1 MAFSLSRNA
10 TLFVSTVDKDTAK
23 TQDNTWEIK
32 VLDGFSFSAATATQ
46 EIEINEAGDTP
57 SRGQQVFTTAI
68 EPAEWSFQ
76 AYVRPRYDALN
87 DVNDAVE
94 RVLWEAL
101 ANKNATTPISTDSS
115 GDATTLANNA
125 AGGMTV
131 DFLNSN
137 TNELKQLYFY
147 WNLGNAGAPVWYY
160 MPGVV
165 VNQAEIDFSIDAIAS
180 IAWSGF
186 ADSVSQ
192 IKNES
197 PTEPYDHLTAM
208 LAAPG
213 TLGTTPFPTGNGYL
227 AAPTGQQ
234 ACIRNKLS
242 TVSLVGESG
251 QAGIGGNTY
260 TVALTGGTLTIN
272 NNITFLTPEALGVVN
287 QPCGHF
293 TGQLA
298 VSGNI
303 TAYLKTGA
311 GETAALLDDLLTYS
325 TGASASAD
333 PTKFALS
340 INVGGAVPTSPWLVP
355 VVQVN
360 IPAAHLVIPT
370 INIEDVVSVDIPFTA
385 LPYDSS
391 GVPDPQAG
399 TQIDLAYYA
408 AE

>member
-10 TLFVSTVDKDTAK
+10 NLFVSTVDKDTAK
-23 TQDNTWEIK
+23 LQDNTWEIK
-32 VLDGFSFSAATATQ
+32 VLDGFSFTATTATQ
-46 EIEINEAGDTP
+46 EIEINEAGATP

-76 AYVRPRYDALN
+76 AYVRPRYDATN

-94 RVLWEAL
+94 RVMWEAL
-101 ANKNATTPISTDSS
+101 ASQNATTPISTDSS
-115 GDATTLANNA
+115 GDATTLQNNA
-125 AGGMTV
+125 AGGMTI
-131 DFLNSN
+131 DFLGSN

-147 WNLGNAGAPVWYY
+147 WNLGTVANPVWYY
-160 MPGVV
+160 MPGAV
-165 VNQAEIDFSIDAIAS
+165 VNQAEVDFSIDAIAS

-192 IKNES
+192 ITS
-197 PTEPYDHLTAM
+197 ADTTAFTHLTDM
-208 LAAPG
+208 LAG
-213 TLGTTPFPTGNGYL
+213 GYTLGGTPTGDGYL
-227 AAPTGQQ
+227 QAPTGQQ

-242 TVSLVGESG
+242 TVSLVAESG
-251 QAGIGGNTY
+251 QAGIGGNSY

-298 VSGNI
+298 VSGNM
-303 TAYLKTGA
+303 TAYLKTGTL
-311 GETAALLDDLLTYS
+311 ETAELLDDLLTYS
-325 TGASASAD
+325 TGANASAD
-333 PTKFALS
+333 PTKFALTFYVGGGAGDLVS
-340 INVGGAVPTSPWLVP
+340 PWAKPIVQINV
-355 VVQVN
+355 
-360 IPAAHLVIPT
+360 PAAHLVIPT

-385 LPYDSS
+385 LPYDSA
-391 GVPDPQAG
+391 GIPDPEAG

>member
-32 VLDGFSFSAATATQ
+32 VLDGFSFSATTATQ
-46 EIEINEAGDTP
+46 EIEINEAGAAPT
-57 SRGQQVFTTAI
+57 RGQQVFTTAI

-76 AYVRPRYDALN
+76 SYIRPRYDAFN

-101 ANKNATTPISTDSS
+101 ANDNTTTPITTDSN
-115 GDATTLANNA
+115 GDATLRNNNA
-125 AGGMTV
+125 GGGMTI
-131 DFLNSN
+131 DFQNSG
-137 TNELKQLYFY
+137 TNELKKLYFY
-147 WNLGNAGAPVWYY
+147 WNLGTTDNPVWYY
-160 MPGVV
+160 MAGAV
-165 VNQAEIDFSIDAIAS
+165 VNQAEVDFSIDAIAS

-186 ADSVSQ
+186 ADSIEQ
-192 IKNES
+192 ITS
-197 PTEPYDHLTAM
+197 ADTTPWGHLNTM
-208 LAAPG
+208 LGLPG
-213 TLGTTPFPTGNGYL
+213 TFGVSPWPTGNGYTQ
-227 AAPTGQQ
+227 APTGQQ

-242 TVSLVGESG
+242 TVTLTAESG
-251 QAGIGGNTY
+251 QAGIGGNVY
-260 TVALTGGTLTIN
+260 QVALTGGTLTIN

-298 VSGNI
+298 ISGNM
-303 TAYLKTGA
+303 TAYLKTGSL
-311 GETAALLDDLLTYS
+311 ETAQLLDDLLTYS

-333 PTKFALS
+333 PTKFALT
-340 INVGGAVPTSPWLVP
+340 INIGGGTPGSPWSAP
-355 VVQVN
+355 IVQVN
-360 IPAAHLVIPT
+360 MPTAHLVIPT

-391 GVPDPQAG
+391 GAPAPQLG
-399 TQIDLAYYA
+399 NQIDLAYYVV
-408 AE
+408 E